1 MGGYVVAHLKRDIV
15 QLGEK
20 VRRILFLKCICF
32 YWFLVFLKFWIF
44 SILNTYFSTTI
55 SVVSDL
61 VLLSFELRILN
72 FGFFKSHCQ
81 PLNFGFFLWSWAL
94 KTRLEGSV
102 FFAGGVLKFSTEIL
116 RRERCWEV
124 FRDEQRCSDI
134 VRDVKIFLDMF
145 RDGQKCTKKM
155 QSSQRIWCRTGLAL
169 FDMPNLNRFDILS
182 LSIFVFYRGKKMPCL
197 SLFHGMSFYTV
208 HYNIHKCRKRYC

>member
-20 VRRILFLKCICF
+20 LRRILFSKCICF

-55 SVVSDL
+55 SVISDL

-102 FFAGGVLKFSTEIL
+102 FFAGGVLFAKLTFSCCAFFL
-116 RRERCWEV
+116 SFLAPAPFLWEHK
-124 FRDEQRCSDI
+124 DPLNSIQW
-134 VRDVKIFLDMF
+134 IFLQYLKTIIQL
-145 RDGQKCTKKM
+145 R
-155 QSSQRIWCRTGLAL
+155 WLLANN
-169 FDMPNLNRFDILS
+169 FKADRS
-182 LSIFVFYRGKKMPCL
+182 LEP
-197 SLFHGMSFYTV
+197 
-208 HYNIHKCRKRYC
+208 

>member
-20 VRRILFLKCICF
+20 LRRILFSKCICF

-44 SILNTYFSTTI
+44 GILNTYFSTTI
-55 SVVSDL
+55 SVISDL

-102 FFAGGVLKFSTEIL
+102 FFAGGVL
-116 RRERCWEV
+116 
-124 FRDEQRCSDI
+124 
-134 VRDVKIFLDMF
+134 FLNTF
-145 RDGQKCTKKM
+145 W
-155 QSSQRIWCRTGLAL
+155 SSQLNIDYTDLHRWAAWLSPLWGLYSML
-169 FDMPNLNRFDILS
+169 LPSFS
-182 LSIFVFYRGKKMPCL
+182 LV
-197 SLFHGMSFYTV
+197 
-208 HYNIHKCRKRYC
+208 RK

>member
-20 VRRILFLKCICF
+20 VRRILFSKCICF

-44 SILNTYFSTTI
+44 GILNTYFSTTI
-55 SVVSDL
+55 SVISDL

-102 FFAGGVLKFSTEIL
+102 FFAGGVLNSIL
-116 RRERCWEV
+116 
-124 FRDEQRCSDI
+124 
-134 VRDVKIFLDMF
+134 
-145 RDGQKCTKKM
+145 
-155 QSSQRIWCRTGLAL
+155 QSSWLLQRSLHVNCEAVSR
-169 FDMPNLNRFDILS
+169 LNFQSTFQPLQSCDNCLHMYVILS
-182 LSIFVFYRGKKMPCL
+182 YCHIPFIFDQ
-197 SLFHGMSFYTV
+197 LFLACFLMTSFYTG
-208 HYNIHKCRKRYC
+208 CFW

>member
-20 VRRILFLKCICF
+20 LRRILFSKCICF

-44 SILNTYFSTTI
+44 GILNTYFSTTI
-55 SVVSDL
+55 SVISDL

-102 FFAGGVLKFSTEIL
+102 FFAGGVLIFNTNSYKINPIL
-116 RRERCWEV
+116 DFLCDGFLGRR
-124 FRDEQRCSDI
+124 I
-134 VRDVKIFLDMF
+134 IFQLVA
-145 RDGQKCTKKM
+145 RENVTPRAPGINQ
-155 QSSQRIWCRTGLAL
+155 TGLHK
-169 FDMPNLNRFDILS
+169 FPN
-182 LSIFVFYRGKKMPCL
+182 RGKTNTGNCK
-197 SLFHGMSFYTV
+197 SLAKEISFEKRG
-208 HYNIHKCRKRYC
+208 NISYLVLEVWVCCGWGRGGP

>member
-20 VRRILFLKCICF
+20 LRRILFCIAKCICF

-55 SVVSDL
+55 SVISDL

-102 FFAGGVLKFSTEIL
+102 FFAGGVLDHKTILLAVWNRLKNKNTNKKTGRQIQKDEGKYNWIYTDANITFISLPFSI
-116 RRERCWEV
+116 
-124 FRDEQRCSDI
+124 I
-134 VRDVKIFLDMF
+134 
-145 RDGQKCTKKM
+145 
-155 QSSQRIWCRTGLAL
+155 AL
-169 FDMPNLNRFDILS
+169 IITHS
-182 LSIFVFYRGKKMPCL
+182 
-197 SLFHGMSFYTV
+197 
-208 HYNIHKCRKRYC
+208 